1 MSAPIDVD
9 KDRKDLPDIVAQ
21 NPVFELE
28 FDMKS
33 DHNIDMNEFEMYK
46 LKKIFAIADLTHVG
60 VIGPKQFKELM
71 VCRAASRRR
80 LISSPTVLISCES
93 CSVPSPRPRRSAH
106 APTSCAADEAPDVR
120 W

>member
-71 VCRAASRRR
+71 VMLGIEPTDVRRR
-80 LISSPTVLISCES
+80 
-93 CSVPSPRPRRSAH
+93 RSLPLTIPAL
-106 APTSCAADEAPDVR
+106 AG
-120 W
+120 